1 MQPNNKRTTLPSVET
16 IRAEAARVEEMIA
29 AATERINSSEC
40 SLKTF
45 MHMQVCRAELQAYLA
60 GLLYSLG
67 YTQLLDTQYLVA
79 NLNLP
84 GNEGTEQSLLF
95 LCEDEA
101 CSQQI
106 Q

>member
-1 MQPNNKRTTLPSVET
+1 
-16 IRAEAARVEEMIA
+16 
-29 AATERINSSEC
+29 
-40 SLKTF
+40 

-67 YTQLLDTQYLVA
+67 HTQLLDTQYLVA
-79 NLNLP
+79 NLNLL

-95 LCEDEA
+95 LCEDEP
-101 CSQQI
+101 CSKQI

>member
-1 MQPNNKRTTLPSVET
+1 MHPNNKSTAVLSVET

>member
-1 MQPNNKRTTLPSVET
+1 MEPNNKRMALPSVGA
-16 IRAEAARVEEMIA
+16 IRAEVARIEEMIA
-29 AATERINSSEC
+29 AATEQINSSEC

-67 YTQLLDTQYLVA
+67 YTQLLDTQYLLA
-79 NLNLP
+79 KLNRP
-84 GNEGTEQSLLF
+84 GNEGAERSLLF
-95 LCEDEA
+95 LCEDDA
-101 CSQQI
+101 GRQI

>member
-29 AATERINSSEC
+29 AATERIDSAEC

-45 MHMQVCRAELQAYLA
+45 MHVQVCRAELQAYLA

-84 GNEGTEQSLLF
+84 GHEGTEQSLLF
-95 LCEDEA
+95 LSEDEA
-101 CSQQI
+101 CCQQI